1 MCRGF
6 GDRCFE
12 LVVAHEMQLFEDQT
26 RLQMEKHLPLADW
39 YISKVLNR
47 VDRTLAGEHLGDLV
61 ESDLEDLEIDDDFE
75 L

>member
-1 MCRGF
+1 
-6 GDRCFE
+6 
-12 LVVAHEMQLFEDQT
+12 
-26 RLQMEKHLPLADW
+26 MEKHLPLADW
-39 YISKVLNR
+39 YINKVLNR